1 MSALLAPSA
10 ADSGPGVALRR
21 AILSRDAERFPATNE
36 LFGQSTY
43 TASRIATVDVMT
55 STEGV
60 KRNQVKQKKKEEEE
74 PTEEASGDETSKA
87 DPTKLSGGTQ

>member
-1 MSALLAPSA
+1 MQQ
-10 ADSGPGVALRR
+10 
-21 AILSRDAERFPATNE
+21 RDAERFPATNE

-74 PTEEASGDETSKA
+74 PTEETSGDETPKA
-87 DPTKLSGGTQ
+87 DSTKMSGGTQ